1 MMAREDPKN
10 REKPLAGEDLKNR
23 VDWLD
28 GERRKDKALLATLE
42 ERLAN
47 LTGILDSQTKQLQD
61 TNSQLTKMNTRIQ
74 PQKID
79 ELISKQRE
87 DTSRALDAMDKR
99 RLELEEEAGRSRA
112 IEKNRIDKTIGDFK
126 KQIELLGDLQESME
140 ARKSEQARQAV
151 LLQEMRKTLDA
162 IQKRDEERTRIIAAT
177 EEGRRQDI
185 RRMADIQGEQ
195 QTIREKSSENSAR
208 LDAVESAGRRNDG
221 RLAELMAL
229 ELERRNAM
237 AIWQEQQTSA
247 LMERERQWKDWE
259 KRSADSIARMTE
271 FLKQAESFQELHR
284 SMRQAIDEYQSLSD
298 RMEQKIKEMAEIQ
311 RIQEDRLRQDWTTF
325 LADDQKRW
333 TAQNLTWEDEWRERD
348 RKFTK
353 VADKLNR
360 MEEQSE
366 EISDALRSA
375 QEGDRARL
383 ETLANM
389 IREWLARTA
398 SK

>member
-1 MMAREDPKN
+1 MAREESKN
-10 REKPLAGEDLKNR
+10 REKSMAGEDLKNR

-28 GERRKDKALLATLE
+28 GERRKDKALLAKLE

-47 LTGILDSQTKQLQD
+47 MTGMLESQAKQLQE
-61 TNSQLTKMNTRIQ
+61 TGAQLTKLKTRVQ

-79 ELISKQRE
+79 ELIAKHRE
-87 DTSRALDAMDKR
+87 DTARALDAMDKR
-99 RLELEEEAGRSRA
+99 RLELEDQAGRSRA
-112 IEKNRIDKTIGDFK
+112 IEKNRIEKAIGEFK

-151 LLQEMRKTLDA
+151 LLQDMRKTLDA

-177 EEGRRQDI
+177 EEGRLQDI

-195 QTIREKSSENSAR
+195 QAIREKSNENSAR
-208 LDAVESAGRRNDG
+208 LDAVESAGRRIDG
-221 RLAELMAL
+221 RLSELMAL

-247 LMERERQWKDWE
+247 MVERERQWKDWE
-259 KRSADSIARMTE
+259 KRSADSIVRMTE

-284 SMRQAIDEYQSLSD
+284 TMRQSINEYQVLSD
-298 RMEQKIKEMAEIQ
+298 RMEQKIKETAEIQ

-333 TAQNLTWEDEWRERD
+333 TAQNLTWDDEWRERD
-348 RKFTK
+348 RRFAK
-353 VADKLNR
+353 VADKLVR
-360 MEEQSE
+360 MEEEFE
-366 EISDALRSA
+366 EISDAMRST

-383 ETLANM
+383 ETLANT
-389 IREWLARTA
+389 IREWLARTTP
-398 SK
+398 K

>member
-1 MMAREDPKN
+1 MAREESKKSG
-10 REKPLAGEDLKNR
+10 KPTAGEDLKNR

-28 GERRKDKALLATLE
+28 DERRKDRALLAKLE
-42 ERLAN
+42 ERLAGAADT
-47 LTGILDSQTKQLQD
+47 LKSQAKQLQE
-61 TNSQLTKMNTRIQ
+61 TSSQITKLSTRVQ

-79 ELISKQRE
+79 EMLSKHRD
-87 DTSRALDAMDKR
+87 DTARALEAMEMR
-99 RLELEEEAGRSRA
+99 RLELEEEAGRTRV
-112 IEKNRIDKTIGDFK
+112 IEKTRIEKTIGDFK

-162 IQKRDEERTRIIAAT
+162 IQRRDEERTRIIAAT

-195 QTIREKSSENSAR
+195 QAIRDRGSEESAR
-208 LDAVESAGRRNDG
+208 LDAVESAVRRSDG
-221 RLAELMAL
+221 RLSELMAL

-237 AIWQEQQTSA
+237 AIWQEQQTA
-247 LMERERQWKDWE
+247 AIVERERQWKDWE
-259 KRSADSIARMTE
+259 KQSADSINRMQE
-271 FLKQAESFQELHR
+271 FLKQLDSFQELHR
-284 SMRQAIDEYQSLSD
+284 SVRQALDEYQGFSERID
-298 RMEQKIKEMAEIQ
+298 QKIREMSEIQ
-311 RIQEDRLRQDWTTF
+311 RIQEDRMRQDWTTF

-353 VADKLNR
+353 ATEKLSR
-360 MEEQSE
+360 IEEQFE
-366 EISDALRSA
+366 ELSDSLRSA
-375 QEGDRARL
+375 QDGDRARL

-389 IREWLARTA
+389 IREWLARSA
-398 SK
+398 GK

>member
-1 MMAREDPKN
+1 MAREESKN
-10 REKPLAGEDLKNR
+10 REKSMAGEDLKNR

-28 GERRKDKALLATLE
+28 GERRKDKALLAKLE

-47 LTGILDSQTKQLQD
+47 MTGMLESQAKQLQE
-61 TNSQLTKMNTRIQ
+61 TGAQLTKLKTRVQ

-79 ELISKQRE
+79 ELIAKHRE
-87 DTSRALDAMDKR
+87 DTARALDAMDKR
-99 RLELEEEAGRSRA
+99 RLELEDQAGRSRA
-112 IEKNRIDKTIGDFK
+112 IEKNRIEKAIGEFK

-151 LLQEMRKTLDA
+151 LLQDMRKTLDA

-177 EEGRRQDI
+177 EEGRLQDI

-195 QTIREKSSENSAR
+195 QAIREKSNENSAR
-208 LDAVESAGRRNDG
+208 LDAVESAGRRIDG
-221 RLAELMAL
+221 RLSELMAL

-247 LMERERQWKDWE
+247 MVERERQWKDWE
-259 KRSADSIARMTE
+259 KRSADSIVRMTE

-284 SMRQAIDEYQSLSD
+284 TMRQSINEYQVLSD
-298 RMEQKIKEMAEIQ
+298 RMEQKIKETAEIQ

-333 TAQNLTWEDEWRERD
+333 TAQNLTWDDEWRERD
-348 RKFTK
+348 RRFAK
-353 VADKLNR
+353 VADKLVR
-360 MEEQSE
+360 MEEEFE
-366 EISDALRSA
+366 EISDALRST

-383 ETLANM
+383 ETLANT
-389 IREWLARTA
+389 IREWLARTTP
-398 SK
+398 K

>member
-1 MMAREDPKN
+1 M
-10 REKPLAGEDLKNR
+10 AGEDLKNR

-28 GERRKDKALLATLE
+28 AERRKDKALLAKLE

-47 LTGILDSQTKQLQD
+47 VTGILESQAKQLQE
-61 TNSQLTKMNTRIQ
+61 TSSQQTKLNTRIQ

-79 ELISKQRE
+79 ELLVKQRE
-87 DTSRALDAMDKR
+87 DTARALEAMDKR
-99 RLELEEEAGRSRA
+99 RLELEEQAGRSRA
-112 IEKNRIDKTIGDFK
+112 IEKNRIDKTIGEFK
-126 KQIELLGDLQESME
+126 KQIEMLNDLQESME
-140 ARKSEQARQAV
+140 ARKSEQARQAI
-151 LLQEMRKTLDA
+151 LLQEMRKTLEM
-162 IQKRDEERTRIIAAT
+162 IQKRDEERTRIMAAA

-195 QTIREKSSENSAR
+195 QAIREKGSENSAR
-208 LDAVESAGRRNDG
+208 LDAVETSGRRNDG
-221 RLAELMAL
+221 RLAELLAL

-247 LMERERQWKDWE
+247 LVERERQWKEWE
-259 KRSADSIARMTE
+259 KRSAESIARMTD
-271 FLKQAESFQELHR
+271 FLKQAESYQELHR
-284 SMRQAIDEYQSLSD
+284 SMRQSIDEYHSLSD
-298 RMEQKIKEMAEIQ
+298 RMEQKLKEMAEIQ

-348 RKFTK
+348 RKFAK
-353 VADKLNR
+353 VADKLKGT
-360 MEEQSE
+360 EEQLE
-366 EISDALRSA
+366 EISDALRST

-383 ETLANM
+383 ETLANT

-398 SK
+398 AK

>member
-1 MMAREDPKN
+1 MAREESKN
-10 REKPLAGEDLKNR
+10 REKSMAGEDLKNR

-28 GERRKDKALLATLE
+28 GERRKDKALLAKLE

-47 LTGILDSQTKQLQD
+47 MTGMLESQAKQLQE
-61 TNSQLTKMNTRIQ
+61 TGAQLTKLKTRVQ

-79 ELISKQRE
+79 ELIAKHRE
-87 DTSRALDAMDKR
+87 DTARALDAMDKR
-99 RLELEEEAGRSRA
+99 RLELEDQAGRSRA
-112 IEKNRIDKTIGDFK
+112 IEKNRIEKTIGEFK

-151 LLQEMRKTLDA
+151 LLQDMRKTLDA
-162 IQKRDEERTRIIAAT
+162 IQKRDEERTRIIAAA
-177 EEGRRQDI
+177 EEGRLQDI

-195 QTIREKSSENSAR
+195 QAIREKSNENSAR
-208 LDAVESAGRRNDG
+208 LDAVESAGRRIDG
-221 RLAELMAL
+221 RLSELMAL

-247 LMERERQWKDWE
+247 MVERERQWKDWE
-259 KRSADSIARMTE
+259 KRSADSIVRMTE

-284 SMRQAIDEYQSLSD
+284 TMRQSINEYQVLSD
-298 RMEQKIKEMAEIQ
+298 RMEQKIKETAEIQ

-333 TAQNLTWEDEWRERD
+333 TAQNLTWDDEWRERD
-348 RKFTK
+348 RRFAK
-353 VADKLNR
+353 VADKLVR
-360 MEEQSE
+360 MEEEFE
-366 EISDALRSA
+366 EISDALRST

-383 ETLANM
+383 ETLANT
-389 IREWLARTA
+389 IREWLARTTP
-398 SK
+398 K

>member
-1 MMAREDPKN
+1 MAKENQRTGG
-10 REKPLAGEDLKNR
+10 KPTAGEDLKHR

-28 GERRKDKALLATLE
+28 DERRKDKALLAKLE
-42 ERLAN
+42 ERLAGM
-47 LTGILDSQTKQLQD
+47 TGALESQARQMKETE
-61 TNSQLTKMNTRIQ
+61 NQLTKLNTRIQ

-79 ELISKQRE
+79 ELIAKQRE
-87 DTSRALDAMDKR
+87 DTVRALDAMDKR
-99 RLELEEEAGRSRA
+99 RLELEEEAGRTRA
-112 IEKNRIDKTIGDFK
+112 LEKNRIDKTIGEFK
-126 KQIELLGDLQESME
+126 KQIELLGDIQESME
-140 ARKSEQARQAV
+140 ARKAEQARQAV

-195 QTIREKSSENSAR
+195 QAIREKAGETSAR
-208 LDAVESAGRRNDG
+208 LDAVESSLRRIDG

-237 AIWQEQQTSA
+237 AIWQEQQTA
-247 LMERERQWKDWE
+247 AVVERERQWKDWE
-259 KRSADSIARMTE
+259 KRSADSVNRMNA
-271 FLKQAESFQELHR
+271 FLQQVDSFQELHR
-284 SMRQAIDEYQSLSD
+284 SMRQAIDESQSFTERL
-298 RMEQKIKEMAEIQ
+298 EQKIKEMAEIQ

-353 VADKLNR
+353 AAEKLSR
-360 MEEQSE
+360 LEEQFE
-366 EISDALRSA
+366 ELSDSLRSA
-375 QEGDRARL
+375 QDADRARL
-383 ETLANM
+383 ETLANT
-389 IREWLARTA
+389 IREWLARMA
-398 SK
+398 PK

>member
-1 MMAREDPKN
+1 MPKEDPKN
-10 REKPLAGEDLKNR
+10 REKPMAGEDLKNR
-23 VDWLD
+23 VEWLD
-28 GERRKDKALLATLE
+28 EERRKDKALLAKLE
-42 ERLAN
+42 ERVAGLAGS
-47 LTGILDSQTKQLQD
+47 LESQTKQLQE
-61 TNSQLTKMNTRIQ
+61 TSSQLTRLNTRIQ

-79 ELISKQRE
+79 ETLSKYRA
-87 DTSRALDAMDKR
+87 DNARALEAMDKR

-126 KQIELLGDLQESME
+126 KQIETLEDLQESME

-151 LLQEMRKTLDA
+151 LLQEMRKTLDV

-195 QTIREKSSENSAR
+195 QSTRDRNSEISAR
-208 LDAVESAGRRNDG
+208 LDALEASGRRMEG
-221 RLAELMAL
+221 RQAELMAL

-247 LMERERQWKDWE
+247 LVERERQWKDWE
-259 KRSADSIARMTE
+259 KKSADSIARMAE
-271 FLKQAESFQELHR
+271 FLKQVDNYQELQR
-284 SMRQAIDEYQSLSD
+284 TMRQSIDEYHTLSD
-298 RMEQKIKEMAEIQ
+298 RMEQKVKEMAEIQ

-353 VADKLNR
+353 LSDKLTR
-360 MEEQSE
+360 LEEGFE
-366 EISDALRSA
+366 ELSDSMSAA
-375 QEGDRARL
+375 QEGERARL
-383 ETLANM
+383 ETLANL
-389 IREWLARTA
+389 IREWLARATP
-398 SK
+398 K

>member
-1 MMAREDPKN
+1 MAREDQKN

-23 VDWLD
+23 VEWLD
-28 GERRKDKALLATLE
+28 EERRKDKALLAKLE
-42 ERLAN
+42 ERMAN
-47 LTGILDSQTKQLQD
+47 LAGIIDSQAKQLQE
-61 TNSQLTKMNTRIQ
+61 TSTQLTKLNTRIT

-87 DTSRALDAMDKR
+87 DTARALGAMDKR

-140 ARKSEQARQAV
+140 SRKSEQVRQAI

-162 IQKRDEERTRIIAAT
+162 IQKRDEERTRILAAV

-185 RRMADIQGEQ
+185 RRAADIQGEQ
-195 QTIREKSSENSAR
+195 QSIREKSSENSAR
-208 LDAVESAGRRNDG
+208 LDALESAGRRNDG

-237 AIWQEQQTSA
+237 AIWQEQQTSSM
-247 LMERERQWKDWE
+247 MERERQWKDWE
-259 KRSADSIARMTE
+259 KHNAESVGRMTN
-271 FLKQAESFQELHR
+271 FLKQVESFQEMHR

-298 RMEQKIKEMAEIQ
+298 KMEQKIKEMAEIQ

-348 RKFTK
+348 RKFSK
-353 VADKLNR
+353 VADKLTA
-360 MEEQSE
+360 MEEKAE
-366 EISDALRSA
+366 EISNTLRFA
-375 QEGDRARL
+375 QEGDRALL
-383 ETLANM
+383 ETLANA
-389 IREWLARTA
+389 IREWLARSA
-398 SK
+398 PK

>member
-1 MMAREDPKN
+1 MAKEEQKN
-10 REKPLAGEDLKNR
+10 RGKPMAGEDLKNR

-28 GERRKDKALLATLE
+28 EERRKDKALLAKLE
-42 ERLAN
+42 ERLAGVTN
-47 LTGILDSQTKQLQD
+47 ALESQARQMQETE
-61 TNSQLTKMNTRIQ
+61 NQLTKLNTRIQ

-87 DTSRALDAMDKR
+87 DTVRALADMDKR
-99 RLELEEEAGRSRA
+99 RLELEEEAGRARA
-112 IEKNRIDKTIGDFK
+112 LEKNRIDKTIGEFK

-151 LLQEMRKTLDA
+151 LLQDMRKTLDL

-195 QTIREKSSENSAR
+195 QAIREKGSETSAR
-208 LDAVESAGRRNDG
+208 LDAVESSARRVDG

-237 AIWQEQQTSA
+237 AIWQEQQTA
-247 LMERERQWKDWE
+247 AAVERERQWKDWE
-259 KRSADSIARMTE
+259 KRSTDSVGRMDE
-271 FLKQAESFQELHR
+271 FLKQVDSFQELHR
-284 SMRQAIDEYQSLSD
+284 SMRQAIDEYQVFTERL
-298 RMEQKIKEMAEIQ
+298 EQKIKEMAEIQ

-353 VADKLNR
+353 VAEKLTR
-360 MEEQSE
+360 MEEQFE
-366 EISDALRSA
+366 ELEDTLHTV

-383 ETLANM
+383 ESLANT
-389 IREWLARTA
+389 IREWLARSA
-398 SK
+398 PK

>member
-1 MMAREDPKN
+1 M
-10 REKPLAGEDLKNR
+10 AGEDLKNR

-28 GERRKDKALLATLE
+28 EERRKDKALLAKLE

-47 LTGILDSQTKQLQD
+47 LTGMLDSQSKQMQETSL
-61 TNSQLTKMNTRIQ
+61 QLTKLNTRIQ

-79 ELISKQRE
+79 ELISKHRE
-87 DTSRALDAMDKR
+87 DTIRALDEMDKR
-99 RLELEEEAGRSRA
+99 RLELEDQAGRSRA
-112 IEKNRIDKTIGDFK
+112 IEKNRIDKTIGEFK

-151 LLQEMRKTLDA
+151 LLQDMRKTLDA

-195 QTIREKSSENSAR
+195 QTIRDRSSENSAR
-208 LDAVESAGRRNDG
+208 LDAMESSGRRIDG

-247 LMERERQWKDWE
+247 LVERERQSKEYE
-259 KRSADSIARMTE
+259 KRSADSIARMTD
-271 FLKQAESFQELHR
+271 FLKQVESYQELHR
-284 SMRQAIDEYQSLSD
+284 TMRQSIDEYRSLSD

-353 VADKLNR
+353 VAEKLTR
-360 MEEQSE
+360 MEEEFE
-366 EISDALRSA
+366 EISDTLRST

-383 ETLANM
+383 ETLANT
-389 IREWLARTA
+389 IREWLARTNP
-398 SK
+398 K

>member
-1 MMAREDPKN
+1 MAREESKN
-10 REKPLAGEDLKNR
+10 REKSMAGEDLKNR

-28 GERRKDKALLATLE
+28 GERRKDKALLAKLE

-47 LTGILDSQTKQLQD
+47 MTGMLESQAKQLQE
-61 TNSQLTKMNTRIQ
+61 TGAQLTKLKTRVQ

-79 ELISKQRE
+79 ELIAKHRE
-87 DTSRALDAMDKR
+87 DTARALDAMDKR
-99 RLELEEEAGRSRA
+99 RLELEDQAGRSRA
-112 IEKNRIDKTIGDFK
+112 IEKNRIEKTIGEFK

-151 LLQEMRKTLDA
+151 LLQDMRKTLDA
-162 IQKRDEERTRIIAAT
+162 IQKRDEERTRIIAAA
-177 EEGRRQDI
+177 EEGRLQDI

-195 QTIREKSSENSAR
+195 QAIREKSNENSAR
-208 LDAVESAGRRNDG
+208 LDAVESAGRRIDG
-221 RLAELMAL
+221 RLSELMAL

-247 LMERERQWKDWE
+247 MVERERQWKDWE
-259 KRSADSIARMTE
+259 KRSADSIVRMTE

-284 SMRQAIDEYQSLSD
+284 TMRQSINEYQVLSD
-298 RMEQKIKEMAEIQ
+298 RMEQKIKETAEIQ

-333 TAQNLTWEDEWRERD
+333 TAQNLTWDDEWRERD
-348 RKFTK
+348 RRFAK
-353 VADKLNR
+353 VADKLVR
-360 MEEQSE
+360 MEEEFE

-383 ETLANM
+383 ETLANT
-389 IREWLARTA
+389 IREWLARTTP
-398 SK
+398 K

>member
-1 MMAREDPKN
+1 MAKEDQKN
-10 REKPLAGEDLKNR
+10 REKPMAGEDLKNR

-28 GERRKDKALLATLE
+28 EERRKDKALLAKLE
-42 ERLAN
+42 ERLAGVTSA
-47 LTGILDSQTKQLQD
+47 LESQARILQETS
-61 TNSQLTKMNTRIQ
+61 NQLTKLNTRIQ

-87 DTSRALDAMDKR
+87 DTVRALDAMDKR
-99 RLELEEEAGRSRA
+99 RLELEEEAGRTRA
-112 IEKNRIDKTIGDFK
+112 LEKNRIDKTIGEFK

-140 ARKSEQARQAV
+140 TRKAEQARQAV
-151 LLQEMRKTLDA
+151 ILQEMRKTLDA

-195 QTIREKSSENSAR
+195 QAIREKGGESSAR
-208 LDAVESAGRRNDG
+208 LDAVESSGRRVEG

-237 AIWQEQQTSA
+237 AIWQEQQTA
-247 LMERERQWKDWE
+247 AVMERERQWKDWE
-259 KRSADSIARMTE
+259 KRSADSVNRMNE
-271 FLKQAESFQELHR
+271 FLKQVDSYQEMHR
-284 SMRQAIDEYQSLSD
+284 SMQKAIDEYQSFTERL
-298 RMEQKIKEMAEIQ
+298 EQKMKEMAEIQ

-353 VADKLNR
+353 ATEKLTHL
-360 MEEQSE
+360 EEQVE
-366 EISDALRSA
+366 ELSDSLHSAL
-375 QEGDRARL
+375 EGDRARL
-383 ETLANM
+383 ETLANTF
-389 IREWLARTA
+389 REWLARIA
-398 SK
+398 PK

>member
-1 MMAREDPKN
+1 MAREESKN
-10 REKPLAGEDLKNR
+10 REKSMAGEDLKNR

-28 GERRKDKALLATLE
+28 GERRKDKALLAKLE

-47 LTGILDSQTKQLQD
+47 MTGMLESQAKQLQE
-61 TNSQLTKMNTRIQ
+61 TGAQLTKLKTRVQ

-79 ELISKQRE
+79 ELISKHRE
-87 DTSRALDAMDKR
+87 DTARALDAMDKR
-99 RLELEEEAGRSRA
+99 RLELEDQAGRSRA
-112 IEKNRIDKTIGDFK
+112 IEKNRIEKTIGEFK

-151 LLQEMRKTLDA
+151 LLQDMRKTLDA
-162 IQKRDEERTRIIAAT
+162 IQKRDEERTRIIAAA
-177 EEGRRQDI
+177 EEGRLQDI

-195 QTIREKSSENSAR
+195 QAIREKSNENSAR
-208 LDAVESAGRRNDG
+208 LDAVESAGRRIDG
-221 RLAELMAL
+221 RLSELMAL

-247 LMERERQWKDWE
+247 MVERERQWKDWE
-259 KRSADSIARMTE
+259 KRSADSIVRMTE

-284 SMRQAIDEYQSLSD
+284 TMRQSINEYQVLSD
-298 RMEQKIKEMAEIQ
+298 RMEQKIKETAEIQ

-333 TAQNLTWEDEWRERD
+333 TAQNLTWDDEWRERD
-348 RKFTK
+348 RRFAK
-353 VADKLNR
+353 VADKLVR
-360 MEEQSE
+360 MEEEFE
-366 EISDALRSA
+366 EISDALRST

-383 ETLANM
+383 ETLANT
-389 IREWLARTA
+389 IREWLARTTP
-398 SK
+398 K